1 MRVETL
7 KTWMVKIIA
16 ILLAFLMVATGLIY
30 LFTH

>member
-1 MRVETL
+1 MRAETL
-7 KTWMVKIIA
+7 KTWMIKMIA